1 MFSFIQCLD
10 RVTAPIHIYETRAR
24 KIKPGCSLPP
34 PVELL
39 DSVHVRISKLCILAD
54 LRPMHFI

>member
-10 RVTAPIHIYETRAR
+10 RATALIHIYETRAR

-34 PVELL
+34 PLELL
-39 DSVHVRISKLCILAD
+39 DGMYALVNYVC
-54 LRPMHFI
+54 